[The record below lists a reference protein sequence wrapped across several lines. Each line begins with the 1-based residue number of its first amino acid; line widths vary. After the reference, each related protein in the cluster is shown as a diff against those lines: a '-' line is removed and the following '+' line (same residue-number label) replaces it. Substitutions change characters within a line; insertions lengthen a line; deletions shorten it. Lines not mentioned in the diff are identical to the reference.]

1 MKICNTFIIINI
13 ISFLIT
19 GIDKLLAITNKR
31 RISEKTLLTL
41 AFLGGSIGTFISM
54 FLFHHK
60 TKKIKFKILIPLFI
74 IMQIILLI
82 YLTK

>member
-1 MKICNTFIIINI
+1 MKIINIIIIINI
-13 ISFLIT
+13 ISFIIT
-19 GIDKLLAITNKR
+19 SIDKLLAILNKR

-41 AFLGGSIGTFISM
+41 SFFGGSIGTFISM

-60 TKKIKFKILIPLFI
+60 TKKIKFRILIPLFI